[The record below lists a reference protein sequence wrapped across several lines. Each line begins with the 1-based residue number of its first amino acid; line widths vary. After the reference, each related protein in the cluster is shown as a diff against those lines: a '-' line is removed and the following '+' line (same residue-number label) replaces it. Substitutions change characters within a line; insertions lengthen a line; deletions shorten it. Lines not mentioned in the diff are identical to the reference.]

1 MGFLRGFILILV
13 VALGSATAEAAHAY
27 SGARHFF
34 ADSVKMPYE
43 CRGTHV
49 ARWTLTARELATPL
63 DFCVTLKMR
72 NFSELQTRLGHGE
85 KISHD
90 DLEANYLPAASDYAA
105 VQDWLV
111 SQGFIITQ
119 QDPNHTNVFAQ
130 GAIARIQDC
139 LDAVFVKIATREGEF
154 TSAVTAPSLP
164 VEFSGAVLGV
174 MGLQPH
180 IRMHHKLSSSAI
192 HPNIVIQGGR
202 QYLAPSDILTAYN
215 APATLT
221 GAGQTIAI
229 IVDATVASSDLQL
242 FYSTVGS
249 TQVPGNVTTILVNGG
264 PTSSADA
271 DEAALDVEWAS
282 GMAPG
287 AKIRLYATK
296 DLNGAS
302 LQAALSMITTDAAAN
317 NITVLAMSF
326 AGAEDPMAASSLI
339 GFSQN
344 FALAAAAN
352 ITALCSSGDGGSNP
366 NPNSPGDYA
375 ASNALVPE
383 YPASDPNVAG
393 VGGTLLTLTPNS
405 SYVSESVFNA
415 TTHGQTFASGG
426 GVSTIFSRPP
436 WQTDGGSV
444 LSSNSMRCV
453 PDVSILWQSSTTGA
467 LVIRNGAF
475 ESIGGTSL
483 SCQVWAGIA
492 ALLNQARA
500 NAGMG
505 PIGMLGPAIY
515 PLHGTSS
522 FNDVMSG
529 NNGAYS
535 ASFGYDLCTGLGSP
549 NITNLANALTGSS
562 ITHSSSGPAPAPSG
576 GGGGGGGAPSPW
588 FYGALALLVA
598 ARQALRLWKAD
609 QEKVLLS

>member
-1 MGFLRGFILILV
+1 MGFLRGSILALV
-13 VALGSATAEAAHAY
+13 VTFVPAAAEADHVY
-27 SGARHFF
+27 SGDRHFF
-34 ADSVKMPYE
+34 PDSIKMPYE
-43 CRGTHV
+43 CHGTHV
-49 ARWTLTARELATPL
+49 ARWTLTARELAAPL
-63 DFCVTLKMR
+63 NFCVTLKMR
-72 NFSELQTRLGHGE
+72 NFSELQTRLSHGE

-90 DLEANYLPAASDYAA
+90 DLEANYLPTASDYTA

-111 SQGFIITQ
+111 SEGFAITQ

-130 GAIARIQDC
+130 GTIARIQDC
-139 LDAVFVKIATREGEF
+139 MDAVFVKIATADGEF

-164 VEFSGAVLGV
+164 VEFSGVVLGV

-180 IRMHHKLSSSAI
+180 IRMHHKLSSSAT
-192 HPNIVIQGGR
+192 HPNIVTQAGK

-215 APATLT
+215 APAALT

-287 AKIRLYATK
+287 AKIRLYATS
-296 DLNGAS
+296 DLSDVS
-302 LQAALSMITTDAAAN
+302 LQAALNRINADAAAN
-317 NITVLAMSF
+317 NITVLGMSF
-326 AGAEDPMAASSLI
+326 AGAEDPRAASSLI
-339 GFSQN
+339 IFSQN
-344 FALAAAAN
+344 FAQIAAAN
-352 ITALCSSGDGGSNP
+352 ITTLCSSGDGGSNP

-375 ASNALVPE
+375 PGNPLVPE

-393 VGGTLLTLTPNS
+393 VGGTLLTLASNS
-405 SYVSESVFNA
+405 FYVSESVFNA
-415 TTHGQTFASGG
+415 TSSGHVFASGG
-426 GVSTIFSRPP
+426 GVSTVFSRPS

-444 LSSNSMRCV
+444 LSNNSMRCV
-453 PDVSILWQSSTTGA
+453 PDVSTIWQGSTTGA
-467 LVIRNGAF
+467 LVIRNGTF

-505 PIGMLGPAIY
+505 PIGVLGPAIY

-535 ASFGYDLCTGLGSP
+535 AGFGYDLCTGLGSP
-549 NITNLANALTGSS
+549 NIANLANALTGAIPLGS
-562 ITHSSSGPAPAPSG
+562 INAGTTQA
-576 GGGGGGGAPSPW
+576 GGGGGGGAPSLW
-588 FYGALALLVA
+588 FYGALTLVVS
-598 ARQALRLWKAD
+598 ARRAFRLRKAD
-609 QEKVLLS
+609 R